1 MTSLTDFRYL
11 EEEHIKYCYDGA
23 TGIAKLPLNAVYADG
38 VRDPSRPTTGS
49 LPNGDKFNAS
59 TSYKRLLSF
68 FTSTSV
74 SPDELTAMGYKK
86 LEALLSEVFKFVFAA
101 KGRVRCLIVNR
112 KAPLLTLTRRIVVNS
127 LKQLNRIVELSQYL
141 FQGYQQT
148 VWGGRYNLCNNKIF
162 FEIKDYILK
171 IIFKRY
177 RNKGQDL
184 TRFLFILRECRTYKV
199 SY

>member
-68 FTSTSV
+68 FTSTSI
-74 SPDELTAMGYKK
+74 SPDKLRAMGYKK
-86 LEALLSEVFKFVFAA
+86 LEALLSEVFMFVSERESYVLDCES
-101 KGRVRCLIVNR
+101 KGP
-112 KAPLLTLTRRIVVNS
+112 AFNS
-127 LKQLNRIVELSQYL
+127 NKMHCGGFFETIIVELSRYL
-141 FQGYQQT
+141 FHPGVQGT
-148 VWGGRYNLCNNKIF
+148 SKLSGGGGGYNLCNKN
-162 FEIKDYILK
+162 
-171 IIFKRY
+171 
-177 RNKGQDL
+177 
-184 TRFLFILRECRTYKV
+184 FL
-199 SY
+199 

>member
-49 LPNGDKFNAS
+49 LPNGEKFNAS

-68 FTSTSV
+68 FTSTSI

-86 LEALLSEVFKFVFAA
+86 LEALLSEVFMFVFAA
-101 KGRVRCLIVNR
+101 KGRVMCLIVNR
-112 KAPLLTLTRRIVVNS
+112 KAPLLTLTRCTVVDS
-127 LKQLNRIVELSQYL
+127 LK
-141 FQGYQQT
+141 
-148 VWGGRYNLCNNKIF
+148 K
-162 FEIKDYILK
+162 
-171 IIFKRY
+171 
-177 RNKGQDL
+177 
-184 TRFLFILRECRTYKV
+184 
-199 SY
+199 